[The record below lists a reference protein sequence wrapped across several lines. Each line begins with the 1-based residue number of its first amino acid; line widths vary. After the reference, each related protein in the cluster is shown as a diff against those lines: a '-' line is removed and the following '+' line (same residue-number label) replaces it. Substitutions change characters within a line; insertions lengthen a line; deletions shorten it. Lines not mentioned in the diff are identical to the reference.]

1 MDWKTAINQYNPS
14 NRQEQNDKEIIIDCI
29 NKFDNI
35 LSRDNQVIHITSSGF
50 VINAVKDKVLMIHH
64 NIFNS
69 WSLTGGHA
77 DGDEDLLGVAVR
89 EVKEETGV
97 MNIKPLKSEIASLDL
112 LAVHSHTRKG
122 EYVSSHLHASIVYI
136 LEADERDELIVKEDE
151 NSAVKWIPL
160 DEINLYS
167 NEPHMKYIYE
177 KIVRKIKM
185 LKKARTSL
193 T

>member
-1 MDWKTAINQYNPS
+1 MDWKIAINQYNPS
-14 NRQEQNDKEIIIDCI
+14 NRQEQKDKEIIIGCI
-29 NKFDNI
+29 NRFDNI

-50 VINAVKDKVLMIHH
+50 VINAAKDKVLMIHH

-112 LAVHSHTRKG
+112 LAVHNHTRKG
-122 EYVSSHLHASIVYI
+122 EYVASHLHASIVYI

-185 LKKARTSL
+185 LK
-193 T
+193 